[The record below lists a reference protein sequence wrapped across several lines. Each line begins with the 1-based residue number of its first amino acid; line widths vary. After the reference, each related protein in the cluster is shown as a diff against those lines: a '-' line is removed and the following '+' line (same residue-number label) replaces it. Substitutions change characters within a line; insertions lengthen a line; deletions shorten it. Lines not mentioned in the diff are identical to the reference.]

1 MPYVYYIYI
10 YCPGQYAIHQK
21 IFDSNPSN
29 PLVRDISVGD
39 LTILLLIIFVIF
51 SKDILILRD
60 AFL

>member
-10 YCPGQYAIHQK
+10 YCRGQYAIHQK

-39 LTILLLIIFVIF
+39 LTILLLIILIF